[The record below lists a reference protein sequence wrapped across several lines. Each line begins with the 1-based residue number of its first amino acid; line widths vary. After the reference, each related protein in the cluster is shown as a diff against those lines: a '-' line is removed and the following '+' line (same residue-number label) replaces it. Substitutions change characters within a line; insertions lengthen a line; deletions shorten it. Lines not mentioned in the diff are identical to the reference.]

1 MQPHLQLILDR
12 IERFLERNY
21 RFDSCVLSFA
31 CVCGVAALVIL
42 CVFLLPPY
50 SRALIE
56 IIRVRHER
64 LQLVEI
70 PHKGI

>member
-1 MQPHLQLILDR
+1 
-12 IERFLERNY
+12 
-21 RFDSCVLSFA
+21 
-31 CVCGVAALVIL
+31 VCGVAALVLL

-50 SRALIE
+50 SCALIE

-70 PHKGI
+70 PQKEFDIRKNNVVLKFDLWIT